1 MREVWRWRMITGL
14 QATVDRGIMRH
25 SELEI
30 HMTAKQPAPMLPLH
44 TPVELRSGE
53 KAEKLRRVAKGCRTL
68 AKRINEQLTIEQQ
81 LTLARS

>member
-30 HMTAKQPAPMLPLH
+30 HMTAKQPAPML
-44 TPVELRSGE
+44 T
-53 KAEKLRRVAKGCRTL
+53 KGCRTL